1 MGTSHENYYP
11 TVAINALMRILNDT
25 SLSVH
30 HQMGVTTFCYNNGVL
45 PLPSL
50 FGGLQRCICI
60 FIWAQYTRFSTGKFL

>member
-30 HQMGVTTFCYNNGVL
+30 HQMGVTSIL
-45 PLPSL
+45 
-50 FGGLQRCICI
+50 
-60 FIWAQYTRFSTGKFL
+60 